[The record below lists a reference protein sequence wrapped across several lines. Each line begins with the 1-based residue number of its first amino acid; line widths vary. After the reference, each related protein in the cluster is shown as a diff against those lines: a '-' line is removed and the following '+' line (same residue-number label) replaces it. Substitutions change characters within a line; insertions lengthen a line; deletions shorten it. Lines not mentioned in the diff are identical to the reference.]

1 MAALDGPQRL
11 LVVAAVAG
19 EADLAG
25 LLGLKQCLDHLS
37 TLEVREFAGVQLH
50 DIDVVGLKTL
60 QAAIDAGLDGA
71 AVPVAPLE
79 AVPGVAA
86 LGGEHELVPSAG
98 HCPAD
103 ELFAV
108 AVAGGGVE
116 EVDAAVEG
124 GVQDGG
130 YCVDAFLGEFVIA
143 DFRQAHAE
151 AGDFESGVS
160 ERCFF
165 QDAAPRVVS
174 LEKGRREV
182 CASIFNASTGPRRR
196 QSFLGRGGWG
206 LVNPAVPS
214 SGVGSLTLPAGQGPG
229 VLSNMEVSQP

>member
-1 MAALDGPQRL
+1 M
-11 LVVAAVAG
+11 
-19 EADLAG
+19 E
-25 LLGLKQCLDHLS
+25 
-37 TLEVREFAGVQLH
+37 LH
-50 DIDVVGLKTL
+50 DVDVVGLQAL
-60 QAAIDAGLDGA
+60 QAAIDAGFDGA

-86 LGGEHELVPSAG
+86 LGGEDELVPSAG

-116 EVDAAVEG
+116 EVDAAVKG

-130 YCVDAFLGEFVIA
+130 HSVDALLGEFVIA
-143 DFRQAHAE
+143 DFREAHAE

-165 QDAAPRVVS
+165 QDAAPRLVS

-182 CASIFNASTGPRRR
+182 CASTFNASTGPPASAIFLEGRRR
-196 QSFLGRGGWG
+196 GRGPGG
-206 LVNPAVPS
+206 RAAVEGKTPQKCHI
-214 SGVGSLTLPAGQGPG
+214 P
-229 VLSNMEVSQP
+229 